1 MNVLPNSRKL
11 NGVSLVEYLQED
23 NNSLVA
29 TAANTEDQ
37 YDYPIDLTQKEQ
49 EAIVR
54 KRYHNNNVKKHA
66 VSKTSPP
73 LRSTA
78 SLDNENNNQSLSAPG
93 STPPCSSTNN
103 VKEKRILSS
112 HSKQS
117 SSHIRIIR
125 SKKQQQQHKKMI
137 SKSTT
142 TTMTKNYH
150 LPMIQ
155 SASAHNGT
163 FRRCH
168 RHTLDFSTMDSGVLD
183 HQILRRANSLC
194 NSSIYSTFASPSQIN
209 TTFSSSSSSSASS
222 SSSSSAASLSV
233 SNSSS
238 SCMADPHKDTISI
251 QYVSQ
256 PKQHHSTEKQST
268 QQQQQHQE
276 GAMKHRSNQQEMEP
290 EESLQKRLWNE
301 DVTLCPKEEI
311 AEFLGS
317 PKSSRPK
324 VLMLYMN
331 NFDFA
336 NQRLDAAFRT
346 LCAKLYL
353 KAESQQLDRIIEA
366 FAKRY
371 YECNPTTLFHC
382 FDVVYA
388 VAYSLLLLN
397 TDLHVVND
405 WTNKMTRSSFIK
417 NTMETIQSLVFPH
430 LTDTTT
436 FSQQRK
442 RCASLVSHQSM
453 DSASYHLERNDSSP
467 STISYLNDE
476 DTPHY
481 HSDCSSQSISGGSSP
496 ITTTS
501 NLSQKFDAF
510 KSNISRK
517 SITCS
522 SDGLTRTQKTWLAD
536 VEGLLKE
543 MYAAVKSHR
552 IDQAEIMV
560 PAVPAIP
567 PQTTA
572 LHRSRTLPKNTM
584 DQLDGSLRR
593 GRRRRGQS
601 VIIDR
606 NSTPMDDLLNIY
618 KELPLLPNVRKQDM
632 FKQGLVMRKHVMERT
647 DKRARHRQWQLC
659 YLVITDTEL
668 IMYKP
673 TQQQP
678 MDDTDKGRRRKS
690 TSMMLWNP
698 STSFSSLQ
706 DIVHQHPHWQA
717 DEEQAPLATLEM
729 NHTYATAIPPPGWNS
744 QRPHVFRLET
754 GDGGLW
760 LFESVDLFAVQAW
773 VEACNMT
780 AAKISKGPLPGA
792 ICNIDY
798 GWGAKWD
805 NTTQEFAGV
814 PVWYPPTPC
823 MVNSTLSINQQYLDI
838 EVQITQLN
846 KQLNEHRELKLSV
859 DKKFGAG
866 HQACVNSMQALTN
879 WDKKLHFIL
888 HELIKLRCYK
898 DMLLQLQIMF

>member
-23 NNSLVA
+23 SNSIVA
-29 TAANTEDQ
+29 TAAANTEDQ
-37 YDYPIDLTQKEQ
+37 SDYPIYLTQKEQ
-49 EAIVR
+49 EAILR
-54 KRYHNNNVKKHA
+54 KRYHHNSNHHGNVKKHA
-66 VSKTSPP
+66 VSK
-73 LRSTA
+73 
-78 SLDNENNNQSLSAPG
+78 
-93 STPPCSSTNN
+93 
-103 VKEKRILSS
+103 
-112 HSKQS
+112 S
-117 SSHIRIIR
+117 SSHVRMNR
-125 SKKQQQQHKKMI
+125 PKKQQQKKAI

-142 TTMTKNYH
+142 TMTRNYH

-163 FRRCH
+163 FRRCN

-194 NSSIYSTFASPSQIN
+194 NSSIYSTFTSPQQIN
-209 TTFSSSSSSSASS
+209 TTFSSSSSSTSSSASS
-222 SSSSSAASLSV
+222 ASSAASLSV

-238 SCMADPHKDTISI
+238 SCITDHHKASISI
-251 QYVSQ
+251 LDVSQ
-256 PKQHHSTEKQST
+256 PKQHHATEKQSI
-268 QQQQQHQE
+268 QQQQHE
-276 GAMKHRSNQQEMEP
+276 GAMKHRSNQETLKL

-301 DVTLCPKEEI
+301 DVTLCAKEEI

-371 YECNPTTLFHC
+371 YECNPDTLLHC

-430 LTDTTT
+430 LADTTS

-442 RCASLVSHQSM
+442 RRASLVSHQSM
-453 DSASYHLERNDSSP
+453 DSASYHLKRNDSSP
-467 STISYLNDE
+467 STISFWNDQ
-476 DTPHY
+476 DAPHN

-496 ITTTS
+496 ITATS
-501 NLSQKFDAF
+501 NLSQRFDAF
-510 KSNISRK
+510 KSNMSRK
-517 SITCS
+517 STAC

-560 PAVPAIP
+560 PAVPP
-567 PQTTA
+567 HTTA

-593 GRRRRGQS
+593 SRRRRGQS
-601 VIIDR
+601 VILDK
-606 NSTPMDDLLNIY
+606 SKTSMDDFINIH
-618 KELPLLPNVRKQDM
+618 KELPLLPNAKKQDM

-659 YLVITDTEL
+659 YLVMTDTEL

-690 TSMMLWNP
+690 ASMMLWNP
-698 STSFSSLQ
+698 STSSSSLQ

-729 NHTYATAIPPPGWNS
+729 NHTYATAIPPPGWNP

-760 LFESVDLFAVQAW
+760 LFESVDLFAAQAW
-773 VEACNMT
+773 VEACNLT

-805 NTTQEFAGV
+805 NTTQEFADV
-814 PVWYPPTPC
+814 PVWYPPTCC
-823 MVNSTLSINQQYLDI
+823 MVNSTLSINDQYLGI
-838 EVQITQLN
+838 EAQITQLN
-846 KQLNEHRELKLSV
+846 MQLNEHRQLKLSV

-898 DMLLQLQIMF
+898 DILLQHQLQILF

>member
-1 MNVLPNSRKL
+1 
-11 NGVSLVEYLQED
+11 
-23 NNSLVA
+23 
-29 TAANTEDQ
+29 
-37 YDYPIDLTQKEQ
+37 
-49 EAIVR
+49 
-54 KRYHNNNVKKHA
+54 
-66 VSKTSPP
+66 
-73 LRSTA
+73 
-78 SLDNENNNQSLSAPG
+78 
-93 STPPCSSTNN
+93 
-103 VKEKRILSS
+103 
-112 HSKQS
+112 
-117 SSHIRIIR
+117 
-125 SKKQQQQHKKMI
+125 
-137 SKSTT
+137 
-142 TTMTKNYH
+142 
-150 LPMIQ
+150 
-155 SASAHNGT
+155 
-163 FRRCH
+163 
-168 RHTLDFSTMDSGVLD
+168 
-183 HQILRRANSLC
+183 
-194 NSSIYSTFASPSQIN
+194 
-209 TTFSSSSSSSASS
+209 
-222 SSSSSAASLSV
+222 
-233 SNSSS
+233 
-238 SCMADPHKDTISI
+238 
-251 QYVSQ
+251 
-256 PKQHHSTEKQST
+256 
-268 QQQQQHQE
+268 
-276 GAMKHRSNQQEMEP
+276 
-290 EESLQKRLWNE
+290 
-301 DVTLCPKEEI
+301 
-311 AEFLGS
+311 
-317 PKSSRPK
+317 
-324 VLMLYMN
+324 MN

-336 NQRLDAAFRT
+336 NQRLDDAFRT

-430 LTDTTT
+430 LTDT

-442 RCASLVSHQSM
+442 RLSHQSM
-453 DSASYHLERNDSSP
+453 DSASYHLKRNDSSP

-476 DTPHY
+476 DAPHN
-481 HSDCSSQSISGGSSP
+481 HSDISSSGGSSNSNSP
-496 ITTTS
+496 ITAAS

-517 SITCS
+517 GTTCS

-543 MYAAVKSHR
+543 MYASVKSHR

-584 DQLDGSLRR
+584 DQPLDGSLRR
-593 GRRRRGQS
+593 GRRRRRGQS
-601 VIIDR
+601 VIIDK
-606 NSTPMDDLLNIY
+606 NSTPMDDFLDIH
-618 KELPLLPNVRKQDM
+618 KELPSLPSVKKQDM

-659 YLVITDTEL
+659 YLVMTDTEL

-678 MDDTDKGRRRKS
+678 NNTDDADKGRRRKS
-690 TSMMLWNP
+690 ASMMLWNP

-729 NHTYATAIPPPGWNS
+729 NHTYATAIPPPGWNP

-805 NTTQEFAGV
+805 NTTQEFADV

-823 MVNSTLSINQQYLDI
+823 MVSSTLSIQNQYQDI
-838 EVQITQLN
+838 EAQINELN

-898 DMLLQLQIMF
+898 DILLQQQLQIMF